1 MAGHS
6 KWANI
11 KHRKGAQDAA
21 RAKLF
26 AKFAKEIMV
35 AAAKGGPDLSSNA
48 SLRLAVSK
56 AKAKSMPKANI
67 ENAIAK
73 GAGTGKSASDSFK
86 EIIYSGNLKHGII
99 LLVICLS
106 DNYNRVSSDIQHL
119 FKKAN
124 GTIGKAGSIPFNFE
138 RKGVL
143 ELQIENL
150 QDDRKEELEAIILDS
165 GAEDY
170 EIDEDGYV
178 TIYTNP
184 SNFDDVKNYIEVN
197 FIDKNNKEYNFET
210 AEVTFVS
217 NDKVELSKEDAEQ
230 FVATIERFEDHD
242 DVQEVHHNVDLS
254 VLEG

>member
-26 AKFAKEIMV
+26 AKLSKEIMV

-48 SLRLAVSK
+48 NLRLAVSK
-56 AKAKSMPKANI
+56 AKAKSMPKSNI

-73 GAGTGKSASDSFK
+73 GSGSSKSSGDSFK
-86 EIIYSGNLKHGII
+86 EIIFSGNLRHGII

-106 DNYNRVSSDIQHL
+106 DNYNRVSSDIQFL

-124 GTIGKAGSIPFNFE
+124 GTIGKTGSIPFNFE

-143 ELQIENL
+143 ELQFKKEN
-150 QDDRKEELEAIILDS
+150 QEDLEMIIMDS
-165 GAEDY
+165 GADDY
-170 EIDEDGYV
+170 EIIDDYINIYV
-178 TIYTNP
+178 NP
-184 SNFDDVKNYIEVN
+184 SNFDSVKSKLEEAGYS
-197 FIDKNNKEYNFET
+197 NFET
-210 AEVTFVS
+210 AEITFVS
-217 NDKVELSKEDAEQ
+217 SDKVKLEKEDMDQ
-230 FVATIERFEDHD
+230 FLATLERFEDND
-242 DVQEVHHNVDLS
+242 DVQEVYHNVELS
-254 VLEG
+254 E

>member
-56 AKAKSMPKANI
+56 ARAKSMPKANI

-73 GAGTGKSASDSFK
+73 GSGTGKSASDSFK
-86 EIIYSGNLKHGII
+86 EIIYSGNLKKGII

-106 DNYNRVSSDIQHL
+106 DNYNRVSSDVQHL

-143 ELQIENL
+143 ELQINDL
-150 QDDRKEELEAIILDS
+150 NNKKEELENVILES

-170 EIDEDGYV
+170 QIDEDGYI

-184 SNFDDVKNYIEVN
+184 SDFDQVKNFIETN
-197 FIDKNNKEYNFET
+197 FINKNNNEYKFET

-217 NDKVELSKEDAEQ
+217 NDKVELTKEEAEQ
-230 FVATIERFEDHD
+230 FIETIERFEDHD

-254 VLEG
+254 VLE

>member
-26 AKFAKEIMV
+26 AKLSKEIMV

-48 SLRLAVSK
+48 NLRLAVSK
-56 AKAKSMPKANI
+56 AKAKSMPKSNI

-73 GAGTGKSASDSFK
+73 GSGSSKSSGDSFK
-86 EIIYSGNLKHGII
+86 EIIFSGNLRHGII

-106 DNYNRVSSDIQHL
+106 DNYNRVSSDIQFL

-124 GTIGKAGSIPFNFE
+124 GTIGKTGSIPFNFE

-143 ELQIENL
+143 ELQF
-150 QDDRKEELEAIILDS
+150 RKENQEDLEMIIMDS
-165 GAEDY
+165 GADDY
-170 EIDEDGYV
+170 EIIDDYINIYV
-178 TIYTNP
+178 NP
-184 SNFDDVKNYIEVN
+184 SNFDSVKSKLEEAGYS
-197 FIDKNNKEYNFET
+197 NFET
-210 AEVTFVS
+210 AEITFVS
-217 NDKVELSKEDAEQ
+217 SDKVKLEKEDMDQ
-230 FVATIERFEDHD
+230 FLATLERFEDND
-242 DVQEVHHNVDLS
+242 DVQEVYHNVDLS
-254 VLEG
+254 TLE

>member
-35 AAAKGGPDLSSNA
+35 AAAKGGPDISSNA

-73 GAGTGKSASDSFK
+73 GSGTGKNTSDSFK

-106 DNYNRVSSDIQHL
+106 DNYNRVSSEIQHL

-124 GTIGKAGSIPFNFE
+124 GTIGKSGSIPFNFE
-138 RKGVL
+138 RKGIL
-143 ELQIENL
+143 EFPISKDEIE
-150 QDDRKEELEAIILDS
+150 KLEIVIMESD
-165 GAEDY
+165 AENY
-170 EIDEDGYV
+170 EIDDEGYV

-184 SNFDDVKNYIEVN
+184 SNFDSVKTTIEN
-197 FIDKNNKEYNFET
+197 AGFSNFET
-210 AEVTFVS
+210 AEVTFIS
-217 NDKVELSKEDAEQ
+217 NDLIQLNEEDAIQ
-230 FVATIERFEDHD
+230 FVSTIERFEDND
-242 DVQEVHHNVDLS
+242 DVQEVYHNVDLS
-254 VLEG
+254 VLEK

>member
-35 AAAKGGPDLSSNA
+35 AAAKGGPDLGSNA

-56 AKAKSMPKANI
+56 AKAKSMPKDKI

-73 GAGTGKSASDSFK
+73 GSGTGKNSSDSFK
-86 EIIYSGNLKHGII
+86 EIIYSGNLKGGIS

-119 FKKAN
+119 FSKAN
-124 GTIGKAGSIPFNFE
+124 GTIGKQGSIPFNFE

-143 ELQIENL
+143 ELLVSKDKI
-150 QDDRKEELEAIILDS
+150 EELEMIIMES

-170 EIDEDGYV
+170 EVDDEGYV

-184 SNFDDVKNYIEVN
+184 SDFDSVKTKIEASGYT
-197 FIDKNNKEYNFET
+197 DFET
-210 AEVTFVS
+210 AEVTFIAQ
-217 NDKVELSKEDAEQ
+217 DKIKLNKEDAEQ
-230 FVATIERFEDHD
+230 FVATLERFEDND
-242 DVQEVHHNVDLS
+242 DVQDVYHNVDLS
-254 VLEG
+254 SLEG

>member
-11 KHRKGAQDAA
+11 KHRKGAQDAI

-35 AAAKGGPDLSSNA
+35 AAAKGGPDLGSNA
-48 SLRLAVSK
+48 ALRLAVSK

-73 GAGTGKSASDSFK
+73 GAGTGKNDSSNFK
-86 EIIYSGNLKHGII
+86 EIIYSGNLRHGII

-106 DNYNRVSSDIQHL
+106 DNYNRVSSDIQYL

-124 GTIGKAGSIPFNFE
+124 GTIGKSGSIPFNFE
-138 RKGVL
+138 RKGIL
-143 ELQIENL
+143 ELAIDKEEI
-150 QDDRKEELEAIILDS
+150 EELEMVIMES
-165 GAEDY
+165 GADDY
-170 EIDEDGYV
+170 EVDHENNYV

-184 SNFDDVKNYIEVN
+184 SNFDEVKSKIESSG
-197 FIDKNNKEYNFET
+197 YSNFET
-210 AEVTFVS
+210 AEVTFIS
-217 NDKVELSKEDAEQ
+217 SDKIKLEKDELEQ
-230 FVATIERFEDHD
+230 FISTIEKFEDHD
-242 DVQEVHHNVDLS
+242 DVQNVYHNVDLS
-254 VLEG
+254 TLE

>member
-26 AKFAKEIMV
+26 AKLSKEIMV

-48 SLRLAVSK
+48 NLRLAVSK
-56 AKAKSMPKANI
+56 AKAKSMPKSNI

-73 GAGTGKSASDSFK
+73 GSGSSKSSGDSFK
-86 EIIYSGNLKHGII
+86 EIIFSGNLRHGII

-106 DNYNRVSSDIQHL
+106 DNYNRVSSDIQFL

-124 GTIGKAGSIPFNFE
+124 GTIGKTGSIPFNFE

-143 ELQIENL
+143 ELQFKKEN
-150 QDDRKEELEAIILDS
+150 QEDLEMIIMDS
-165 GAEDY
+165 GADDY
-170 EIDEDGYV
+170 EIIDDYINIYV
-178 TIYTNP
+178 NP
-184 SNFDDVKNYIEVN
+184 SNFDNVKSKLEEAGYS
-197 FIDKNNKEYNFET
+197 NFET
-210 AEVTFVS
+210 AEITFVS
-217 NDKVELSKEDAEQ
+217 SDKVKLEKEDMDQ
-230 FVATIERFEDHD
+230 FLATLERFEDND
-242 DVQEVHHNVDLS
+242 DVQEVYHNVDLS
-254 VLEG
+254 TLE

>member
-35 AAAKGGPDLSSNA
+35 AAAKGGPDLASNPA
-48 SLRLAVSK
+48 LRLAVSK

-73 GAGTGKSASDSFK
+73 GAGTGKNSSDTFK
-86 EIIYSGNLKHGII
+86 EIIYSGNLRHGII
-99 LLVICLS
+99 LLVVCLS
-106 DNYNRVSSDIQHL
+106 DNHNRVSSDIQHL

-124 GTIGKAGSIPFNFE
+124 GTIGKQGSIPFNFE

-143 ELQIENL
+143 ELIVTKDKL
-150 QDDRKEELEAIILDS
+150 EELEMAIMDS

-170 EIDEDGYV
+170 EVDEEGYV
-178 TIYTNP
+178 TIYINP
-184 SNFDDVKNYIEVN
+184 SDFDSVKTKIEASGYT
-197 FIDKNNKEYNFET
+197 DFET

-217 NDKVELSKEDAEQ
+217 SDKVKLEKEDAEQ
-230 FVATIERFEDHD
+230 FLATLERFEDND
-242 DVQEVHHNVDLS
+242 DVQDVYHNVDLS
-254 VLEG
+254 SLE

>member
-35 AAAKGGPDLSSNA
+35 AAAKGGGDISSNA
-48 SLRLAVSK
+48 ALRLAVSK

-73 GAGTGKSASDSFK
+73 GAGTSKNASDTFK
-86 EIIYSGNLKHGII
+86 EVIYSGNLKHGII
-99 LLVICLS
+99 LLVICLT
-106 DNYNRVSSDIQHL
+106 DNYNRISSDIQYL

-124 GTIGKAGSIPFNFE
+124 GVIGKTGSIPFNFE
-138 RKGVL
+138 RKGIL
-143 ELQIENL
+143 EIKIEQKDKL
-150 QDDRKEELEAIILDS
+150 EELEMTIMES

-170 EIDEDGYV
+170 KIEDDWV

-184 SNFDDVKNYIEVN
+184 SDFDSVKEKLEKAG
-197 FIDKNNKEYNFET
+197 FSSFET
-210 AEVTFVS
+210 AEVTFDS
-217 NDKVELSKEDAEQ
+217 SDKIQLSEEDLEK
-230 FVATIERFEDHD
+230 FMSTIDEFEDHD
-242 DVQEVHHNVDLS
+242 DIQAVYHNVDLS
-254 VLEG
+254 TTK

>member
-26 AKFAKEIMV
+26 AKLSKEIMV

-48 SLRLAVSK
+48 NLRLAVSK
-56 AKAKSMPKANI
+56 AKAKSMPKSNI

-73 GAGTGKSASDSFK
+73 GSGSSKSSGDSFK
-86 EIIYSGNLKHGII
+86 EIIFSGNLRHGII

-106 DNYNRVSSDIQHL
+106 DNYNRVSSDIQFL

-124 GTIGKAGSIPFNFE
+124 GTIGKTGSIPFNFE

-143 ELQIENL
+143 ELQFKKEN
-150 QDDRKEELEAIILDS
+150 QEDLEMIIMDS
-165 GAEDY
+165 GADDY
-170 EIDEDGYV
+170 EIIDDYINIYV
-178 TIYTNP
+178 NP
-184 SNFDDVKNYIEVN
+184 SNFDSVKSKLEESGYS
-197 FIDKNNKEYNFET
+197 NFET
-210 AEVTFVS
+210 AEITFVS
-217 NDKVELSKEDAEQ
+217 SDKVKLEKEDMDQ
-230 FVATIERFEDHD
+230 FLATLERFEDND
-242 DVQEVHHNVDLS
+242 DVQEVYHNVDLS
-254 VLEG
+254 TLE

>member
-21 RAKLF
+21 RAKMF

-35 AAAKGGPDLSSNA
+35 AAAKGGPDLSSNP

-56 AKAKSMPKANI
+56 AKAKSMPKDKI

-73 GAGTGKSASDSFK
+73 GAGTGKNSSDSFK
-86 EIIYSGNLKHGII
+86 EIIYSGNLRHGII
-99 LLVICLS
+99 LLVVCLS

-124 GTIGKAGSIPFNFE
+124 GTIGKQGSIPFNFE
-138 RKGVL
+138 RKGLL
-143 ELQIENL
+143 EFQTT
-150 QDDRKEELEAIILDS
+150 QDKVEELEMVIMES

-170 EIDEDGYV
+170 EIDKDFYV
-178 TIYTNP
+178 TIYSNSSDFDMVKTNLE
-184 SNFDDVKNYIEVN
+184 KAG
-197 FIDKNNKEYNFET
+197 YNDFET

-217 NDKVELSKEDAEQ
+217 SDKVQLNKEDAEQ
-230 FVATIERFEDHD
+230 FVATLERFEDND
-242 DVQEVHHNVDLS
+242 DVQDVYHNVDLS
-254 VLEG
+254 ILEEE

>member
-26 AKFAKEIMV
+26 AKLAKEIMV
-35 AAAKGGPDLSSNA
+35 AAAKGGPDLSSNP

-56 AKAKSMPKANI
+56 AKAKSMPKSNI

-73 GAGTGKSASDSFK
+73 GSGTGKNASDSFK
-86 EIIYSGNLKHGII
+86 EIIYSGNLRHGII

-124 GTIGKAGSIPFNFE
+124 GTIGKQGSIPFNFE
-138 RKGVL
+138 RKGIL
-143 ELQIENL
+143 EIKTTQNEIEKLENL
-150 QDDRKEELEAIILDS
+150 IMENNV
-165 GAEDY
+165 EDY
-170 EIDEDGYV
+170 EFDSDYAL
-178 TIYTNP
+178 IYTEP
-184 SNFDDVKNYIEVN
+184 SYFDEVKENLE
-197 FIDKNNKEYNFET
+197 KNGFDNFET
-210 AEVTFVS
+210 AEVTFVAM
-217 NDKVELSKEDAEQ
+217 DKIKLNKEDTEQ
-230 FVATIERFEDHD
+230 FLNTLERFEDND
-242 DVQEVHHNVDLS
+242 DVQEVYHNVDLS
-254 VLEG
+254 ILEE

>member
-26 AKFAKEIMV
+26 AKLSKEIMV

-48 SLRLAVSK
+48 NLRLAVSK
-56 AKAKSMPKANI
+56 AKAKSMPKSNI

-73 GAGTGKSASDSFK
+73 GSGSSKSSGDSFK
-86 EIIYSGNLKHGII
+86 EIIFSGNLRHGII

-106 DNYNRVSSDIQHL
+106 DNYNRVSSDIQFL

-124 GTIGKAGSIPFNFE
+124 GTIGKTGSIPFNFE

-143 ELQIENL
+143 ELQFKKEN
-150 QDDRKEELEAIILDS
+150 QEDLEMIIMDS
-165 GAEDY
+165 GADDY
-170 EIDEDGYV
+170 EIIDDYINIYV
-178 TIYTNP
+178 NP
-184 SNFDDVKNYIEVN
+184 SNFDSVKSKLEESGYS
-197 FIDKNNKEYNFET
+197 NFET
-210 AEVTFVS
+210 AEITFVS
-217 NDKVELSKEDAEQ
+217 SDKIKLEKEDMDQ
-230 FVATIERFEDHD
+230 FLATLERFEDND
-242 DVQEVHHNVDLS
+242 DVQEVYHNVDLS
-254 VLEG
+254 TLE

>member
-73 GAGTGKSASDSFK
+73 GSGTSKNASDSFK

-99 LLVICLS
+99 LLVICLT
-106 DNYNRVSSDIQHL
+106 DNQNRISSDIQYL

-124 GTIGKAGSIPFNFE
+124 GVIGKTGSIPFNFE
-138 RKGVL
+138 RKGIL
-143 ELQIENL
+143 EIKIEGIKI
-150 QDDRKEELEAIILDS
+150 DDLEMAIMES

-170 EIDEDGYV
+170 KIEDEYV

-184 SNFDDVKNYIEVN
+184 SDFDKVKEKMEKMG
-197 FIDKNNKEYNFET
+197 FSNFET
-210 AEVTFVS
+210 VEVTFVS
-217 NDKVELSKEDAEQ
+217 NDKVRLNEEELDKFMNS
-230 FVATIERFEDHD
+230 IEEFEDHD
-242 DVQEVHHNVDLS
+242 DIQAVYHNVDIDTIK
-254 VLEG
+254 E

>member
-26 AKFAKEIMV
+26 AKLSKEIMV

-48 SLRLAVSK
+48 NLRLAVSK
-56 AKAKSMPKANI
+56 AKAKSMPKSNI

-73 GAGTGKSASDSFK
+73 GSGSSKSSGDSFK
-86 EIIYSGNLKHGII
+86 EIIFSGNLRHGII

-106 DNYNRVSSDIQHL
+106 DNYNRVSSDIQFL

-124 GTIGKAGSIPFNFE
+124 GTIGKTGSIPFNFE

-143 ELQIENL
+143 ELQFKKEN
-150 QDDRKEELEAIILDS
+150 QEDLEMIIMDS
-165 GAEDY
+165 GADDY
-170 EIDEDGYV
+170 EIIDDYINIYV
-178 TIYTNP
+178 NP
-184 SNFDDVKNYIEVN
+184 SNFDSVKSKLEEAGYS
-197 FIDKNNKEYNFET
+197 NFET
-210 AEVTFVS
+210 AEITFVS
-217 NDKVELSKEDAEQ
+217 SDKVKLEKEDMDQ
-230 FVATIERFEDHD
+230 FLATLERFEDND
-242 DVQEVHHNVDLS
+242 DVQEVYHNVDLS
-254 VLEG
+254 TLE

>member
-26 AKFAKEIMV
+26 AKLSKEIMV

-48 SLRLAVSK
+48 NLRLAVSK
-56 AKAKSMPKANI
+56 AKAKSMPKSNI

-73 GAGTGKSASDSFK
+73 GSGSSKSSGDSFK
-86 EIIYSGNLKHGII
+86 EIIFYGNLRHGII

-106 DNYNRVSSDIQHL
+106 DNYNRVSSDIQFL

-124 GTIGKAGSIPFNFE
+124 GTIGKTGSIPFNFE

-143 ELQIENL
+143 ELQFKKEN
-150 QDDRKEELEAIILDS
+150 QEDLEMIIMDS
-165 GAEDY
+165 GADDY
-170 EIDEDGYV
+170 EIIDDYINIYV
-178 TIYTNP
+178 NP
-184 SNFDDVKNYIEVN
+184 SNFDSVKSKLEESGYS
-197 FIDKNNKEYNFET
+197 NFET
-210 AEVTFVS
+210 AEITFVS
-217 NDKVELSKEDAEQ
+217 SDKVKLEKEDMDQ
-230 FVATIERFEDHD
+230 FLATLERFEDND
-242 DVQEVHHNVDLS
+242 DVQEVYHNVDLS
-254 VLEG
+254 TLE

>member
-26 AKFAKEIMV
+26 AKLSKEIMV

-48 SLRLAVSK
+48 NLRLAVSK
-56 AKAKSMPKANI
+56 AKAKSMPKSNI

-73 GAGTGKSASDSFK
+73 GSGSSKSSGDSFK
-86 EIIYSGNLKHGII
+86 EIIFSGNLRHGII

-106 DNYNRVSSDIQHL
+106 DNYNRVSSDIQFL

-124 GTIGKAGSIPFNFE
+124 GTIGKTGSIPFNFE

-143 ELQIENL
+143 ELQFKKEN
-150 QDDRKEELEAIILDS
+150 QEDLEMIIMDS
-165 GAEDY
+165 GADDY
-170 EIDEDGYV
+170 EIIDDYINIYV
-178 TIYTNP
+178 NP
-184 SNFDDVKNYIEVN
+184 SNFDSVKGKLEEAGYS
-197 FIDKNNKEYNFET
+197 NFET
-210 AEVTFVS
+210 AEITFVS
-217 NDKVELSKEDAEQ
+217 SDKVKLEKEDMDQ
-230 FVATIERFEDHD
+230 FLATLERFEDND
-242 DVQEVHHNVDLS
+242 DVQEVYHNVDLS
-254 VLEG
+254 TLE

>member
-56 AKAKSMPKANI
+56 AKAKSMPKDKI
-67 ENAIAK
+67 ENAIQK
-73 GAGTGKSASDSFK
+73 GSGTGKASSDSFK
-86 EIIYSGNLKHGII
+86 EIIYSGTLKGGIS

-119 FKKAN
+119 FSKAN
-124 GTIGKAGSIPFNFE
+124 GSIGKQGSIPFNFQ

-143 ELQIENL
+143 ELKVNVDKINDFEMLIMETN
-150 QDDRKEELEAIILDS
+150 I
-165 GAEDY
+165 EDY
-170 EIDEDGYV
+170 EIDNEGYF
-178 TIYTNP
+178 TIITTP
-184 SNFDDVKNYIEVN
+184 SNFDEVKTKIE
-197 FIDKNNKEYNFET
+197 NKGYKDFET
-210 AEVTFVS
+210 AEVTFIS
-217 NDKVELSKEDAEQ
+217 NDKLKLSKEDTEQ
-230 FVATIERFEDHD
+230 FISILEKFEDND
-242 DVQEVHHNVDLS
+242 DVQDVYHNVDLS
-254 VLEG
+254 ILEF

>member
-26 AKFAKEIMV
+26 AKLSKEIMV

-48 SLRLAVSK
+48 NLRLAVSK
-56 AKAKSMPKANI
+56 AKAKSMPKSNI

-73 GAGTGKSASDSFK
+73 GSGSSKSSGDSFK
-86 EIIYSGNLKHGII
+86 EIIFSGNLRHGII

-106 DNYNRVSSDIQHL
+106 DNYNRVSSDIQFL

-124 GTIGKAGSIPFNFE
+124 GTIGKTGSIPFNFE

-143 ELQIENL
+143 ELQFKKEN
-150 QDDRKEELEAIILDS
+150 QEDLEIIIMDS
-165 GAEDY
+165 GADDY
-170 EIDEDGYV
+170 EIIDDYINIYV
-178 TIYTNP
+178 NP
-184 SNFDDVKNYIEVN
+184 SNFDSVKSKLEEAGYS
-197 FIDKNNKEYNFET
+197 NFET
-210 AEVTFVS
+210 AEITFVS
-217 NDKVELSKEDAEQ
+217 SDKVKLEKEDMDQ
-230 FVATIERFEDHD
+230 FLATLERFEDND
-242 DVQEVHHNVDLS
+242 DVQEVYHNVDLS
-254 VLEG
+254 TLE

>member
-26 AKFAKEIMV
+26 AKLSKEIMV

-48 SLRLAVSK
+48 NLRLAVSK
-56 AKAKSMPKANI
+56 AKAKSMPKSNI

-73 GAGTGKSASDSFK
+73 GSGSNKSSVDSFK
-86 EIIYSGNLKHGII
+86 EIIFSGNLRHGII

-106 DNYNRVSSDIQHL
+106 DNYNRVSSDIQFL

-124 GTIGKAGSIPFNFE
+124 GTIGKTGSIPFNFE

-143 ELQIENL
+143 ELQFKKEN
-150 QDDRKEELEAIILDS
+150 QEDLEMIIMDS
-165 GAEDY
+165 GADDY
-170 EIDEDGYV
+170 EIIDDYINIYV
-178 TIYTNP
+178 NP
-184 SNFDDVKNYIEVN
+184 SNFDSVKSKLEEAGYS
-197 FIDKNNKEYNFET
+197 NFET
-210 AEVTFVS
+210 AEITFVS
-217 NDKVELSKEDAEQ
+217 SDKVKLEKEDMDQ
-230 FVATIERFEDHD
+230 FLSTLERFEDND
-242 DVQEVHHNVDLS
+242 DVQEVYHNVDLS
-254 VLEG
+254 TLE

>member
-73 GAGTGKSASDSFK
+73 EVSDRQTAISNELSA
-86 EIIYSGNLKHGII
+86 
-99 LLVICLS
+99 
-106 DNYNRVSSDIQHL
+106 R
-119 FKKAN
+119 
-124 GTIGKAGSIPFNFE
+124 
-138 RKGVL
+138 
-143 ELQIENL
+143 
-150 QDDRKEELEAIILDS
+150 LEAIANEQTARASEDAKLQQQINANKAEVDQLVVDS
-165 GAEDY
+165 LTSSDKTKALSANQGRVLNDK
-170 EIDEDGYV
+170 
-178 TIYTNP
+178 
-184 SNFDDVKNYIEVN
+184 FKNYYTKTEV
-197 FIDKNNKEYNFET
+197 DQL
-210 AEVTFVS
+210 V
-217 NDKVELSKEDAEQ
+217 
-230 FVATIERFEDHD
+230 
-242 DVQEVHHNVDLS
+242 VDTQAIFYGDS
-254 VLEG
+254 VPVN